1 MFGKG
6 KKHALKAIDMAGKSP
21 AIRQSICTGEKV
33 AGFKDNTTGHFE
45 EIALIRNDGD
55 LLSFMAEYGISD
67 KSAIRTFY

>member
-6 KKHALKAIDMAGKSP
+6 KKRRIAPIDMAGKSP

-45 EIALIRNDGD
+45 EVALIRNECD
-55 LLSFMAEYGISD
+55 LKSFMETYGLND
-67 KSAIRTFY
+67 KNAIKTFY